1 MQRRTLLLTGA
12 ALGCAFAQGAR
23 SAFAA
28 EKAELLPAD
37 ADVVIIGSGAA
48 GLTAACRAIEL
59 GIERVVVLEKEPFV
73 GGSSI
78 ICGGQWA
85 VSGTAMLRRLGIED
99 SDELFVDDMLRTG
112 GGKND
117 VRLVRRLVQVSRKQ
131 YEWVLARG
139 VKPMSISLASG
150 MSVPR
155 AHTFDPAAVVNLL
168 LLEALKGGVRVVV
181 GARASKLLIENG
193 RIAGVEAR
201 MAGKRRTIR
210 SRAVLIATGGFSR
223 NKTLMKKYAPLMER
237 AARVSGIGSDGDGL
251 VMAAAIG
258 ATLRDMDFIT
268 ASYGFTM
275 HPSSIRDFTLVYYAG
290 GIILNQK
297 GKRFVD
303 ESIPYK
309 DLGSAALREPGYG
322 TYILFDDEMRRRQMR
337 VRPNDALLW
346 RSIDEGVIPD
356 YVFRGETIAQA
367 SAAAGL
373 DAEAVQRTVDAY
385 NAQAPIGKD
394 PIGRRS
400 LSSGYGVPIC
410 IEHPPYFI
418 MPAQAGVMGTYCGLV
433 VSPDAEVLDSKGAPI
448 PGLYAAGEVCGGFH
462 GRSYITGTAFAKAN
476 GFGRVAAEEMHRFL
490 KRSLK

>member
-1 MQRRTLLLTGA
+1 M
-12 ALGCAFAQGAR
+12 
-23 SAFAA
+23 
-28 EKAELLPAD
+28 
-37 ADVVIIGSGAA
+37 
-48 GLTAACRAIEL
+48 
-59 GIERVVVLEKEPFV
+59 
-73 GGSSI
+73 
-78 ICGGQWA
+78 
-85 VSGTAMLRRLGIED
+85 
-99 SDELFVDDMLRTG
+99 
-112 GGKND
+112 
-117 VRLVRRLVQVSRKQ
+117 
-131 YEWVLARG
+131 
-139 VKPMSISLASG
+139 KPMSISLASG